1 MAGRLNQLPPNP
13 DFGLMSIP
21 CFSRFLCTCG
31 RALLLLLLS
40 GGMLSAQDLTAPL
53 LSDSWQATFTNP
65 ALYGQAQGRLTVGLP
80 GLSNDLYLEN
90 LTYNQL
96 VTEVGDRRILDLS
109 VVPDLLTERNEIRN
123 DLAVETIG
131 VGLRG
136 DRFSVGL
143 YHRLRANGE
152 LNYPK
157 TLVQLAAQGNAQ
169 FIGQTVEIA
178 PFGQATSYH
187 EIGLGTSVA
196 ITDKIHFGARVKY
209 LSGIADVRVAE
220 GSSLRL
226 TTGEENFALTLDQ
239 DLTLNSAGTVE
250 YGSLS
255 DINLNYDFGRI
266 ETDKLFSD
274 NNGVAF
280 DLGFFADLGG
290 LRLQAAANDLGGSIK
305 WTNEV
310 TTLRFS
316 GTESFT
322 GLDVLQ
328 QIFADSISLT
338 TALDTLQIR
347 YEPEES
353 SDPYTTN
360 IAATYLIGG
369 AYDVTDRLTAGL
381 LLMHYARPIMPETA
395 FAVSARYRL
404 LDELTVGLNYNARRA
419 AAANLGAHL
428 YAHLGPVNLLLS
440 TDNLLTVFTQK
451 DNSRASVR
459 LGASLTFGRI
469 VTKEAEDQ

>member
-1 MAGRLNQLPPNP
+1 M
-13 DFGLMSIP
+13 
-21 CFSRFLCTCG
+21 
-31 RALLLLLLS
+31 LLLC
-40 GGMLSAQDLTAPL
+40 GGTLSAQDLTAPL

-65 ALYGQAQGRLTVGLP
+65 ALYGQAKGRLTVGLP

-96 VTEVGDRRILDLS
+96 VTEEGDRRILDLGTI
-109 VVPDLLTERNEIRN
+109 PGLLSERNEIRN
-123 DLAVETIG
+123 DLSVETIG

-136 DRFSVGL
+136 DRFSIGL
-143 YHRLRANGE
+143 YHRLRVNSE

-157 TLVQLAAQGNAQ
+157 TLIQLAAQGNAQ

-178 PFGQATSYH
+178 PFGQTTSYH

-196 ITDKIHFGARVKY
+196 ITNKIHFGARVKY

-250 YGSLS
+250 YGDLN
-255 DINLNYDFGRI
+255 DVNLNYDFGRI
-266 ETDKLFSD
+266 ETDKLFSG

-280 DLGFFADLGG
+280 DLGLFANLGR
-290 LRLQAAANDLGGSIK
+290 LRLQAAANDLGGSIQ

-310 TTLRFS
+310 TTLRFR

-322 GLDVLQ
+322 GLDILQ
-328 QIFADSISLT
+328 QVFDDSISFT
-338 TALDTLQIR
+338 SALDTLQVI

-353 SDPYTTN
+353 NEAYTTN
-360 IAATYLIGG
+360 IRSTYLIGG
-369 AYDVTDRLTAGL
+369 EYDVTDRLTAGL
-381 LLMHYARPIMPETA
+381 LLMHYARALMPETA
-395 FAVSARYRL
+395 FAISARYRL
-404 LDELTVGLNYNARRA
+404 LDQLTAGLNYNARRG

-451 DNSRASVR
+451 DNSRASFR

-469 VTKEAEDQ
+469 VTKAADDQ